1 MEANPI
7 PTREFAM
14 PSQDPYAEIAIL
26 RQQHLALRKLWLRW
40 GLASYAVAI
49 ALCVAV
55 LIRVAMIGNDP
66 PPPMIFIV
74 LTYVFLGFAFV
85 TAARSLPLPR
95 FQRR

>member
-7 PTREFAM
+7 PTREPAM
-14 PSQDPYAEIAIL
+14 PSQEPYAEIAIL

-40 GLASYAVAI
+40 GLASYAIAI

-55 LIRVAMIGNDP
+55 LIRVAITGNDP

-85 TAARSLPLPR
+85 TAARSLPLPL